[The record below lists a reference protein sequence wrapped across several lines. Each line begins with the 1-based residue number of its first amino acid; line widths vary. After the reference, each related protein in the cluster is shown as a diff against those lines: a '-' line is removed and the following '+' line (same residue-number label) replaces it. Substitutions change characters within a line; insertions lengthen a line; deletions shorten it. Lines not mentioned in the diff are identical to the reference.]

1 MIVRKEMDLDE
12 VLDEISSEIA
22 DKFVE
27 MFGGYAEG
35 VLEDW
40 LYDEELDYAASRIEA
55 NEMQI
60 LKEIVDAM
68 DRPLTRKELAE
79 LEDASINI
87 SGYDCEVEGIEVEP
101 PLVDE
106 DGREFEMVEE
116 DRRQMTLWPEE
127 GMPPM
132 RLRRYPM
139 EFPISGRVA
148 GACAAPELSLAV
160 LSPSVARVGSSEE
173 A

>member
-1 MIVRKEMDLDE
+1 MIVRKEMSLDE
-12 VLDEISSEIA
+12 VLDEIGSEIA

-35 VLEDW
+35 VLKSW
-40 LYDEELDYAASRIEA
+40 LDDEELDYAASRIGS
-55 NEMQI
+55 NEMRI

-68 DRPLTRKELAE
+68 DRPLTRKELEE
-79 LEDASINI
+79 LEDASII
-87 SGYDCEVEGIEVEP
+87 TEDDCELEGIEVEP

-132 RLRRYPM
+132 RLRRYPL
-139 EFPISGRVA
+139 EFPISGMVPD
-148 GACAAPELSLAV
+148 ACAAAGLSLAV
-160 LSPSVARVGSSEE
+160 LSPSAARVGSSTEV